1 VTLMRSLLM
10 KHPNLYMS
18 IKVDPRAP
26 GRTSPFELDGALR
39 PDWVALFGE
48 FPDRFMIGSDQF
60 FDEGRERLDLARSL
74 VNSLPPDVARLV
86 ASGNAKRIYRLDAKP
101 K

>member
-1 VTLMRSLLM
+1 
-10 KHPNLYMS
+10 
-18 IKVDPRAP
+18 
-26 GRTSPFELDGALR
+26 
-39 PDWVALFGE
+39 
-48 FPDRFMIGSDQF
+48 MIGSDQF

-86 ASGNAKRIYRLDAKP
+86 ASENAKRIYRLDAKP